1 LPGIGSQI
9 IVQGGVT
16 GESPGGPAGGD
27 LFGTYPNPQVE
38 QSSTGAFTVAGTLIA
53 QSAIQ
58 LRTLAAKVADY
69 TVTAADLA
77 LSGTGSI
84 TFLFGTQLSNG
95 KVVLIEN
102 VGTGTLTLT
111 AAGAGSIIGSASI
124 AKGAGAL
131 CYVASAGA
139 NPVIWVVTP
148 AASSGGSALGW
159 ANYALDGLPAG
170 NPSWKNVDG
179 LTPGFDYSGGV
190 GAGFTAITF
199 PADSLTLVTVTATG
213 VWDMGASVE
222 NLRMQFTAS
231 TAGNLTG
238 TTGNPIFV
246 EAPEAAAS
254 SLEYS
259 ATLAYTWDSE
269 ALAGQTL
276 QVETD
281 FSTTRTIAQANMAL
295 LSVAHP

>member
-1 LPGIGSQI
+1 MSGFPRPPSL
-9 IVQGGVT
+9 
-16 GESPGGPAGGD
+16 SPTGPAGGD
-27 LFGTYPNPQVE
+27 LGGTFPDPEVVK
-38 QSSTGAFTVAGTLIA
+38 SSAALFDVQGLLAVGTADLQGGVVLGPI
-53 QSAIQ
+53 
-58 LRTLAAKVADY
+58 AAKVANY
-69 TVTAADLA
+69 TVVSTDTA

-84 TFLFGTQLSNG
+84 TFTFTTVSRGQ
-95 KVVLIEN
+95 VVLIEN
-102 VGTGTLTLT
+102 VGAGTLTL
-111 AAGAGSIIGSASI
+111 AADTLIGPSSVPAGS
-124 AKGAGAL
+124 GATCFVEQGGGGGHPI
-131 CYVASAGA
+131 V
-139 NPVIWVVTP
+139 WVVAQP
-148 AASSGGSALGW
+148 AATGGAALGW

-222 NLRMQFTAS
+222 TLRMQFNAS

-281 FSTTRTIAQANMAL
+281 FSSAHTIAQANLAL
-295 LSVAHP
+295 LSVPHP